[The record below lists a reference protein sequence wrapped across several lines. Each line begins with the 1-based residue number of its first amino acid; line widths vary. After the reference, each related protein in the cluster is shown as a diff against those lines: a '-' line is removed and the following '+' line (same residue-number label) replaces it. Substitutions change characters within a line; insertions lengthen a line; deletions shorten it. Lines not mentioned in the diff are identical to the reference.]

1 MTTGHCVPAGS
12 IIDGCVKAIAIVGRG
27 PLLMDMLVQL
37 PSGFFVDV
45 DLRTPATEYASLAE
59 HRRQVFALIGDFHRA
74 IAQPKGLQ
82 EAIRLLKVIF
92 RSSDAYFSLIES
104 MLDKISAAGAAPH
117 RDDHRR
123 ILTQLKETLDRY
135 SAPGA
140 KRATADL
147 VHALDSLVMHEAA
160 IRLRE
165 VAGAA
170 PGSRALER
178 PAETL
183 TAA

>member
-1 MTTGHCVPAGS
+1 
-12 IIDGCVKAIAIVGRG
+12 
-27 PLLMDMLVQL
+27 MDMHVQL

-59 HRRQVFALIGDFHRA
+59 HRRRVFGLIGDFQRA
-74 IAQPKGLQ
+74 VARPQGLQ
-82 EAIRLLKVIF
+82 EALRVLKAILPC
-92 RSSDAYFSLIES
+92 SDAYFSLIES

-123 ILTQLKETLDRY
+123 ILVQLRETLDRY
-135 SAPGA
+135 SAPGS
-140 KRATADL
+140 KRTAPDL

-165 VAGAA
+165 FAGA
-170 PGSRALER
+170 
-178 PAETL
+178 PA
-183 TAA
+183 TAKT

>member
-1 MTTGHCVPAGS
+1 
-12 IIDGCVKAIAIVGRG
+12 
-27 PLLMDMLVQL
+27 MDMQVQL

-59 HRRQVFALIGDFHRA
+59 HRRRVFALIGDFQRA
-74 IAQPKGLQ
+74 VAQPKGLQ
-82 EAIRLLKVIF
+82 EALRILKEILPH
-92 RSSDAYFSLIES
+92 SDAYFSLIES

-123 ILTQLKETLDRY
+123 ILTQLKEALDRY

-140 KRATADL
+140 KRTTDL

-165 VAGAA
+165 FAGT
-170 PGSRALER
+170 
-178 PAETL
+178 PATR
-183 TAA
+183 